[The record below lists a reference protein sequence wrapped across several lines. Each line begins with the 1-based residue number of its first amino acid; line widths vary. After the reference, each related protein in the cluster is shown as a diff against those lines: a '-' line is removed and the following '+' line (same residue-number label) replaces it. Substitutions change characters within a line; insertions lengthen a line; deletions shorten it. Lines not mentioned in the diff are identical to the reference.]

1 LETVSCLATRA
12 GIDKGCGSFSIG
24 GKRNG
29 GARVATDALT
39 SCGTLRLHRNDKLE
53 PLLVRL
59 EEKFRSRLVRF
70 HQFGGSDVLTT
81 EDLETSQPDAGEVLV
96 AVRAASVN
104 PVDFKIRSGKY
115 PAVKSDRLPY
125 TLGRD
130 VSGTIEKCGAQA
142 TRFKVGDEVFGMVGI
157 HGGGYADRAVVDQK
171 AIAAKPACLDHAHA
185 TAIPL
190 AGQTAW
196 QGLFRYGQLKKGQ
209 SVLIHGGSGGV
220 GHFAI
225 QFAKAAG
232 AHVLTTVSTDK
243 VEFAQELGADVVIDY
258 RTQRFEEYASDV
270 DMVFDLIDGETR
282 ERSWKLI
289 KKGGALVSTLTE
301 PSQEMAGKFGV
312 RALRY
317 TVEANGH
324 ELAEIAALIEARKVK
339 PCVDRTFPLS
349 AAAEALSLVE
359 QGHSAGKV
367 VLLAS

>member
-1 LETVSCLATRA
+1 M
-12 GIDKGCGSFSIG
+12 
-24 GKRNG
+24 
-29 GARVATDALT
+29 
-39 SCGTLRLHRNDKLE
+39 
-53 PLLVRL
+53 
-59 EEKFRSRLVRF
+59 SRLIRF
-70 HQFGGSDVLTT
+70 HRFGGSDVLAT

-96 AVRAASVN
+96 AVHAASVN

-142 TRFKVGDEVFGMVGI
+142 TRFKVGDQVFGMVGI
-157 HGGGYADRAVVDQK
+157 HGGGYADRAVVNQTS
-171 AIAAKPACLDHAHA
+171 IAAKPARLDHAHA
-185 TAIPL
+185 AAIPL

-196 QGLFRYGQLKKGQ
+196 QGLFRYGLLKAGQ

-225 QFAKAAG
+225 QFAKAMG

-243 VEFAQELGADVVIDY
+243 VKFACELGADVVIDY
-258 RTQRFEEYASDV
+258 RTERFEEHVSRV

-282 ERSWKLI
+282 ERSWDLI
-289 KKGGALVSTLTE
+289 KKGGVLVSTLTE
-301 PSQEMAGKFGV
+301 PSQKIAEKWGV
-312 RALRY
+312 RAMRY
-317 TVEANGH
+317 TVEANGN
-324 ELAEIAALIEARKVK
+324 ELAGITALVDAGKVR
-339 PCVDRTFPLS
+339 PHVDRTFPLS

-367 VLLAS
+367 VLVAN